1 MRHDTAVIDNVR
13 QHMKNDLT
21 NWQNRQLSAPLMAQL
36 YGVSLATIWRWA
48 KEGTIP
54 APRKI
59 GKNTTRWDGQEVAKN
74 MESPTT

>member
-1 MRHDTAVIDNVR
+1 MMQHETAPDKTKAEC
-13 QHMKNDLT
+13 MKNDLT

-74 MESPTT
+74 MESPT